1 MSVRFVVITALGLG
15 LAAGAS
21 PALAK
26 GPKHCPPGLA
36 KKAVPC
42 VPPGQAKKYDRAY
55 GDDDLYYRIMEHGGY
70 RAGDRYRWDGR
81 YDRFRDYDRY
91 RLPRLRENEAYYRDG
106 NVLLRVD
113 NETRRVIELIRL
125 ADIVLGN

>member
-1 MSVRFVVITALGLG
+1 MTIRFLMIAVLGAG

-21 PALAK
+21 PSLAK
-26 GPKHCPPGLA
+26 GPNHCPPGLA

-42 VPPGQAKKYDRAY
+42 VPPGQAKKYDRVY
-55 GDDDLYYRIMEHGGY
+55 GDEDRYYRILEHRGY
-70 RAGDRYRWDGR
+70 RIGDRYRWDDR
-81 YDRFRDYDRY
+81 YDRFWDYDRY

-106 NVLLRVD
+106 RVVLRVD